1 MKLTLFKI
9 ERENKSEND
18 KDGFVD
24 IRITKNLDWITDR
37 ISKKLEI
44 KKNKEVLLF
53 KRNKIGRNSAAV
65 EIFKNK

>member
-1 MKLTLFKI
+1 VKLIFFKI
-9 ERENKSEND
+9 ERENKFEND

-24 IRITKNLDWITDR
+24 IRIIKNLDWIIDR
-37 ISKKLEI
+37 ILKKLEI
-44 KKNKEVLLF
+44 KKNKEVFLF